1 MSWRLFAFSF
11 AFLALAASRAFA
23 HASLLEASPEPGSV
37 VSANAVTIELRFDSR
52 LDPRFSRLTL
62 VRPDGDEAALALE
75 TGDARS
81 VLKARAT
88 DLGEGNYVLHWRVL
102 GVDGHANQGDI
113 KFRVGR

>member
-62 VRPDGDEAALALE
+62 ARPDGDETPLTLE

-81 VLKARAT
+81 VLKARVT

-113 KFRVGR
+113 KFRVGW